1 MAKEEIAQHNIR
13 LNLENPIERKLHQKL
28 IDVDLNVYKSKNRYI
43 VQKLI
48 RGVFGEIDELS
59 KYEEKFFEQRK
70 DELQLIEERITQ
82 KVISEVLKTVLSMVA
97 HGGIDNTVQME
108 EKESAEMELDED
120 IVNAAMGYF
129 EE

>member
-1 MAKEEIAQHNIR
+1 MAKEEIEQHNIR
-13 LNLENPIERKLHQKL
+13 LNLENPIEKKLHQKL
-28 IDVDLNVYKSKNRYI
+28 IDVDLNVYKSKNRYL

-59 KYEEKFFEQRK
+59 KYEEKFLEQRK

-82 KVISEVLKTVLSMVA
+82 KVINEVLKTVLSMVA
-97 HGGIDNTVQME
+97 QGGIESTAQTGV
-108 EKESAEMELDED
+108 KESVETELDED

>member
-43 VQKLI
+43 VRKLI
-48 RGVFGEIDELS
+48 QGVFGEIDELS
-59 KYEEKFFEQRK
+59 GYEEKFFEQRK

>member
-1 MAKEEIAQHNIR
+1 MAKDEIAQHNIR

-48 RGVFGEIDELS
+48 RGIFGEIDELS
-59 KYEEKFFEQRK
+59 EYEEKYLDQSK
-70 DELQLIEERITQ
+70 DELQLLEERIVQ
-82 KVISEVLKTVLSMVA
+82 RVLSEVLKTVLNMISQVETA
-97 HGGIDNTVQME
+97 GTFPTDI
-108 EKESAEMELDED
+108 KESTELVLDED
-120 IVNAAMGYF
+120 IVNAAMEYF

>member
-59 KYEEKFFEQRK
+59 GYEEKFFEQRK

>member
-1 MAKEEIAQHNIR
+1 MAKEEIVQHNIR

-70 DELQLIEERITQ
+70 DELQLIEERIAQ

-108 EKESAEMELDED
+108 EEESAEMELDED

-129 EE
+129 ED

>member
-59 KYEEKFFEQRK
+59 GYEEKFFEQRK
-70 DELQLIEERITQ
+70 DELQLIEERIAQ

>member
-28 IDVDLNVYKSKNRYI
+28 IDVDLNVYKSKNRYL

-59 KYEEKFFEQRK
+59 EYEEKFFEQRK
-70 DELQLIEERITQ
+70 DELQLIEERVTQ
-82 KVISEVLKTVLSMVA
+82 KVINEVLKTVLSMVA
-97 HGGIDNTVQME
+97 QGGIDSTAQTGE
-108 EKESAEMELDED
+108 RESIEMELDED